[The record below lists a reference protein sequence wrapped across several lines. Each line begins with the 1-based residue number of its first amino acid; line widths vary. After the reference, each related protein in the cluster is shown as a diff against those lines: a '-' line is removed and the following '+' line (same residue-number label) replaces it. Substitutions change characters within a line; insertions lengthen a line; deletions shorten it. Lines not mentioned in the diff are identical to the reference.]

1 MPLIYFKWLTE
12 LSSQFFVFFC
22 FSDADSCARDSG
34 GPLMIQEDEGSK
46 MYMAGITSFGK
57 RKCGTGFPGVYTDI
71 TYYIDWIKDNLRP

>member
-1 MPLIYFKWLTE
+1 
-12 LSSQFFVFFC
+12 
-22 FSDADSCARDSG
+22 
-34 GPLMIQEDEGSK
+34 MIQEDEGSK

>member
-1 MPLIYFKWLTE
+1 MPLIYFMTE
-12 LSSQFFVFFC
+12 LSSQFFDFFC
-22 FSDADSCARDSG
+22 FSDADSCAGDSG